1 VIPFFTNVIEN
12 LVKTRFFIFFI
23 YSVLC
28 GCTFNN
34 GRVAASISIAVQVNE
49 HILSVKELSEKMA
62 RQLKNLDSLTAKD
75 PNNVHR
81 IKEEIIRNFILSSLT
96 FDYAENQKINVS
108 NTEIDKAANEVRGG
122 YPDDL
127 SFRRTLAEENISLS
141 EWKGNI
147 HQSLIDKKV
156 FEKINEKVQKPSD
169 IDIRKYYTENKEKFR
184 RKERIYLLQI
194 VSDELTKAQAIREE
208 IGKKKTFSEL
218 AEKYSVSPEGKNG
231 GKVGWIEKGSVDI
244 FDKAFL
250 LPVGGV
256 SPVLESAY
264 GFHIFKVERKASP
277 GYASIDEVR
286 SEIVG
291 LLLAQKEQAE
301 FMGWLDRQIRLAKI
315 LKNQELINSITVET
329 R

>member
-1 VIPFFTNVIEN
+1 VIPFFTNAIEN
-12 LVKTRFFIFFI
+12 LVKNRFFVLSFFLFLI
-23 YSVLC
+23 
-28 GCTFNN
+28 GCNLN
-34 GRVAASISIAVQVNE
+34 SSRVASSVVVQVNE
-49 HILSVKELSEKMA
+49 HILSVKDLSEKMT

-81 IKEEIIRNFILSSLT
+81 IKEEIVRNFILSSLT
-96 FDYAENQKINVS
+96 SDFAENQKISVS
-108 NTEIDKAANEVRGG
+108 SAEIEKSANEVRAG

-127 SFRRTLAEENISLS
+127 SFRRTLAEENISMS
-141 EWKGNI
+141 EWKKDL

-156 FEKINEKVQKPSD
+156 FQKINEKVVKPGEAEV
-169 IDIRKYYTENKEKFR
+169 RKYYNENRERFR

-231 GKVGWIEKGSVDI
+231 GKVGWIEKGAVDI

-250 LPVGGV
+250 LPIGGV
-256 SPVLESAY
+256 STVLESAY

-277 GYASIDEVR
+277 GTATIDEVR
-286 SEIVG
+286 NEIVG
-291 LLLAQKEQAE
+291 LLSAQKEQAE
-301 FMGWLDRQIRLAKI
+301 FMGWLDRQIRLSRI